1 MLNDAQISVMTQDRN
16 TRIFYYK
23 DSGNVLGTGTG
34 GGAIKEF
41 RGDALVYATFTLAD
55 DVDAASVIGVVEVYF
70 NPLHSR
76 KPISVNLAK
85 VDAWKAACDAFLDDQ
100 GTASALCKLQ
110 DGAVSYEA
118 IGD

>member
-1 MLNDAQISVMTQDRN
+1 MLNEAQIQVMTQN
-16 TRIFYYK
+16 TNNRIFYSK
-23 DSGNVLGTGTG
+23 DSGDVLGTASG
-34 GGAIKEF
+34 GGVLKEF
-41 RGDALVYATFTLAD
+41 RGDALVYATFTLGG
-55 DVDAASVIGVVEVYF
+55 DVDAASVIGVVEVF
-70 NPLHSR
+70 FQPLHGR

-85 VDAWKAACDAFLDDQ
+85 VDAWKAACDAFLDLD